1 MQKTRLL
8 IATIIAAAIGFAIHV
23 LYGQGLA
30 MDYVQN
36 AAQEGRLN
44 GILRQPYP
52 FWLVTLAAAITT
64 LIPTLG
70 KAILYLMIQDKL
82 PASSNTGRGL
92 LFGLILLAIDEALLR
107 TPMMSVAV
115 GNPLDIMLVQS
126 IEGWV
131 IPFVTGLV
139 FAHTLPRKV

>member
-52 FWLVTLAAAITT
+52 FWLVTLAAIIA

-70 KAILYLMIQDKL
+70 KAILYLVIQDKL

>member
-70 KAILYLMIQDKL
+70 KAILYLVIQDKL
-82 PASSNTGRGL
+82 SASSNTGRGL

-107 TPMMSVAV
+107 TPIMSVAV

>member
-52 FWLVTLAAAITT
+52 FWLVTLAAITA

>member
-8 IATIIAAAIGFAIHV
+8 IATIIAAAVGFAIHV

-30 MDYVQN
+30 MDYVQS

-44 GILRQPYP
+44 DILRQPYP
-52 FWLVTLAAAITT
+52 FWLVTLAAITA

-92 LFGLILLAIDEALLR
+92 LFGLILLAIDDALLR
-107 TPMMSVAV
+107 TPIMSAAV

-126 IEGWV
+126 LEGWA
-131 IPFVTGLV
+131 IPFVTALV
-139 FAHTLPRKV
+139 FAYILPKRV

>member
-8 IATIIAAAIGFAIHV
+8 IATIIAAAIGFTIHV

-52 FWLVTLAAAITT
+52 FWLVTLAAITA

-107 TPMMSVAV
+107 TPIMSVAV

-139 FAHTLPRKV
+139 FAHILPRKV